1 MSPRTIAFAGRY
13 ILPLALTFACYLQS
27 LPAEAQ
33 NGVDYV
39 VVINVDAL
47 HAEAVAALGP
57 QRAPNLWRFRTEGA
71 YTDNAR
77 TDYNSTVTTPNHTT
91 IFTGRRVYPPDGHL
105 WGENT
110 ADPLSRAPSIHH
122 PHSFTPQKRQYAY
135 VASVFD
141 VVHDHG
147 LHTALYHQ
155 KHRLDLHT
163 QSYNDTYGAPDLIG
177 EDNGRN
183 KIDSAVKNF
192 NPTLVTQW
200 IAAMRANPFHF
211 TYIHFAEADNAG
223 HRHTW
228 SLDPN
233 SDYLA
238 AVMRIDGYVGA
249 IFELIESDP
258 RFAGKTVLLLTADH
272 GGDLGGT
279 AHNTITD
286 IDNYRIPFY
295 AWGPGIPTGGDLYQ
309 MNPQYTDPGVGR
321 PDNSDPD
328 NQPIRHGDVTNLVLA
343 LLDLPPIPGSHLNAD
358 QSLRIMSAETSPCG
372 MPNYDPNREAAVFI
386 WADCATGLWHIR
398 GTAGGAKSRYIGQL
412 NSSAAFSGIRA
423 VSIENNDVFD
433 TSNPNSILFDFI
445 IWSSWHDGFDFR
457 FPQNAQVCFQLE
469 SGGAVLVGSSKT
481 SLVPPFSLPGLGA
494 CGQ

>member
-57 QRAPNLWRFRTEGA
+57 QRAPNLWRFRT
-71 YTDNAR
+71 
-77 TDYNSTVTTPNHTT
+77 V
-91 IFTGRRVYPPDGHL
+91 
-105 WGENT
+105 
-110 ADPLSRAPSIHH
+110 SRASSIHH

-258 RFAGKTVLLLTADH
+258 RFAGKTADS
-272 GGDLGGT
+272 G
-279 AHNTITD
+279 
-286 IDNYRIPFY
+286 
-295 AWGPGIPTGGDLYQ
+295 
-309 MNPQYTDPGVGR
+309 
-321 PDNSDPD
+321 
-328 NQPIRHGDVTNLVLA
+328 
-343 LLDLPPIPGSHLNAD
+343 LPS
-358 QSLRIMSAETSPCG
+358 QC
-372 MPNYDPNREAAVFI
+372 
-386 WADCATGLWHIR
+386 
-398 GTAGGAKSRYIGQL
+398 
-412 NSSAAFSGIRA
+412 
-423 VSIENNDVFD
+423 
-433 TSNPNSILFDFI
+433 
-445 IWSSWHDGFDFR
+445 
-457 FPQNAQVCFQLE
+457 
-469 SGGAVLVGSSKT
+469 
-481 SLVPPFSLPGLGA
+481 
-494 CGQ
+494 